1 MLCEDKCDAGGP
13 NQPHENIGNLGLW
26 TEPGIPTKATRLETH
41 QAVRFF
47 VVFLCSFDFCPD
59 SNFIAG
65 RTVFIL
71 TNGCNSNLNPPHTPK
86 TPIKQRVL
94 FTYHLFLPRFYDKI
108 SPDTGDCTGRYNHP
122 KYACMELDGE
132 QHDQTETNSQQNN
145 NPAQDIVGILF

>member
-1 MLCEDKCDAGGP
+1 MQADQINCLKILEIWGF
-13 NQPHENIGNLGLW
+13 GLALVSRQRPPVSKRTIW
-26 TEPGIPTKATRLETH
+26 C
-41 QAVRFF
+41 VF
-47 VVFLCSFDFCPD
+47 VGVLCSFDFCPN

-94 FTYHLFLPRFYDKI
+94 FTYHLFLARFYDKI
-108 SPDTGDCTGRYNHP
+108 SSDTGDCAGRYNHP

-132 QHDQTETNSQQNN
+132 QHDQTETIQQNN
-145 NPAQDIVGILF
+145 DPAQDIVGILF